1 MSEIFEKFK
10 KASANQ
16 QRQMLKTWD
25 IEYYNNDA
33 PTITDEEYDM
43 CLAFFNNKKG
53 IKNKYVSSLG
63 SANDDSVKFEHPY
76 PVLSLEKIVTK
87 ADFLKAAAEFGYN
100 VVIEPKLD
108 GLTIVYYPDGKIVS
122 RGNGQIGEIL
132 NADREIPGLPA
143 PYSLPIRLEAVIT
156 KSSFEKYFKEDSQKP
171 RNLAA
176 GILRRKLKSQ
186 EEIDAIPKG
195 QVAKIATEQKK
206 REKALE
212 DIKHITFYAYNI
224 LGADDMS
231 EEQQMSK
238 LKELGFEVPVVQ
250 IIKGE
255 AELSAAFDSM
265 EAWSKAQD
273 YDTDGA
279 VIKANVSKREKD
291 FGSTAHHPNNAF
303 AFKFVSMT
311 AETTLKKIRWSL
323 GYDKLTPV
331 AQFDDV
337 VLGGSVVIQA
347 SLHNLNIMEQL
358 QVKLGSRI
366 SVTLKNEII
375 PQVIECDGQG
385 DAIET
390 PKFCPACGSTL
401 IINDTKELVCTNPD
415 CKAKFMD
422 TMSRIAGKNGVN
434 IEGMSVEILDA
445 IYRICKRD
453 GLELAT
459 PYALLNIDKD
469 VLKKAF
475 DLVHITKT
483 RLVAKRLKALQDEE
497 TGQVPNIIEGNLFD
511 DFEEDAI
518 LEDIRRDIQLFGL
531 SAIDDDKRVRDI
543 IAEHMEYENFEN
555 KVTEADLKDT
565 AAIHERPLAA
575 KLMGEIQKKKKD
587 VLPANFLFS
596 CNVPELGINTAK
608 LILKHFKDLEDF
620 LDNWDAPAVDKDAKP
635 APKGMTI
642 DGIGDKTYEY
652 IENHKELIR
661 ANMGYV
667 ESFAPNAN
675 YISEED
681 KEKDAAKLKFCISG
695 KLSKPKSYYEKLIL
709 ESGNTYLTSVTK
721 DLDYLVSLEKGTSK
735 VVKAQKYG
743 IQVLDEAGLMEL
755 LKSL

>member
-1 MSEIFEKFK
+1 MSEVFEKFK

-43 CLAFFNNKKG
+43 CLAFFNNKPG

-63 SANDDSVKFEHPY
+63 AANDGSIKFEHPY

-87 ADFLKAAAEFGYN
+87 ADFIKAAAEFDNN

-132 NADREIPGLPA
+132 NADRDIPGLPA

-156 KSSFEKYFKEDSQKP
+156 KSNFEKYFREDSQKP

-195 QVAKIATEQKK
+195 QVAKIAAELKK

-231 EEQQMSK
+231 EEQQMAK

-255 AELSAAFDSM
+255 AELSAAFDNM
-265 EAWSKAQD
+265 ETWSKAQD

-279 VIKANVSKREKD
+279 VIKANISKKEKD

-311 AETTLKKIRWSL
+311 AETILKKIRWSL

-337 VLGGSVVIQA
+337 VLGGSVVLQA

-358 QVKLGSRI
+358 KVKLGSKI

-385 DAIET
+385 TEIEIPAT
-390 PKFCPACGSTL
+390 CPACGSTL
-401 IINDTKELVCTNPD
+401 IINDTKELVCTNPA
-415 CKAKFMD
+415 CKAKFLD
-422 TMSRIAGKNGVN
+422 TMSRIAGKNGLN

-453 GLELAT
+453 GLELST
-459 PYALLNIDKD
+459 PYALLNIDKET
-469 VLKKAF
+469 LKKAF

-497 TGQVPNIIEGNLFD
+497 AGESPEIFEGNLFA
-511 DFEEDAI
+511 DFSEEEI
-518 LEDIRRDIQLFGL
+518 LANIRNEAKLFGL
-531 SAIDDDKRVRDI
+531 SAVDDDKRVRDI
-543 IAEHMEYENFEN
+543 IAANMEYEAFEEL
-555 KVTEADLKDT
+555 VTEADLKDT
-565 AAIHERPLAA
+565 AVIHERPLAA
-575 KLMGEIQKKKKD
+575 KLMGEIQRKKKE
-587 VLPANFLFS
+587 VMPANFLFS

-620 LDNWDAPAVDKDAKP
+620 LAHWTTPDVDKDNNP

-642 DGIGDKTYEY
+642 DGIGDVTYEY
-652 IENHKELIR
+652 IRQGLELIK
-661 ANMGYV
+661 ANMSYV
-667 ESFAPNAN
+667 ESFAPNT
-675 YISEED
+675 YYVSEED
-681 KEKDAAKLKFCISG
+681 KEKEAAKLKICISG
-695 KLSKPKSYYEKLIL
+695 KLSKPKAYYEKLIV
-709 ESGNTYLTSVTK
+709 ESGNTYLSSVTK

-743 IQVLDEAGLMEL
+743 ITILDEDGLMKL
-755 LKSL
+755 LESL